1 MRLREKRCV
10 PCEGGVEP
18 LSKPETKRLLGE
30 VDGWKEKEKKIRKTL
45 TFPDFRAAMA
55 FLGKVADLAEAE
67 GHHPD
72 FCVHYNRVDFTLWTH
87 AIGGLS
93 ENDFILASK
102 IDALDASKTDALD
115 ASRLDASDVSKTDA
129 SDASKIEA
137 SEGPRFDGRR

>member
-18 LSKPETKRLLGE
+18 LSKAETKRLLGE
-30 VDGWKEKEKKIRKTL
+30 LDGWKEKGKKIRKTL

-55 FLGKVADLAEAE
+55 YLGKVADLAEAE

-102 IDALDASKTDALD
+102 IDALDASKIDALD
-115 ASRLDASDVSKTDA
+115 ASKIDALDASQIDA
-129 SDASKIEA
+129 FDASKIDA
-137 SEGPRFDGRR
+137 LEGPRVDARR